1 MKSSARLLALPSTL
15 TLIAWVVSALAS
27 TSAVAETF
35 WLDTLDLAKVRQG
48 YGEAH
53 TNISVR
59 GTPLRIAGQQY
70 ERGVGTHAASR
81 FWISLGGTALRFSAE
96 VGMDDAAGGGSISF
110 RVFGDGHTLFESGVM
125 KTNQKAKSVDVDL
138 KGIKTLL
145 LLVTDAGDG
154 IAFDHANWAQAR
166 IEMSSGAPKAMS
178 PPDDEKVI
186 LTPRRGPEPRINGPK
201 VYGCRP
207 GNPFLYRVPTQ
218 GERPMKFTAKNLPK
232 GLKLGVAEGIIEGIA
247 PERGEYVV
255 MLRAKNDHGTAE
267 REFRIVSGDK
277 LALTPPMGWNHWYAH
292 YDRITD
298 PMMREAADIMVDS
311 GMADVGYQYVNIDD
325 CWMNAP
331 NHKDPMRVGPARNSL
346 GELLSNKYF
355 PDMKALAT
363 YIHQKGL
370 KAGLYTSP
378 GPLTCAGFHASFQ
391 HEAQDA
397 RTFAD
402 WGYDF
407 VKYDWCSYGRIAEG
421 RDAAVTNVPTFGK
434 GTRNL
439 EAYQYPYRL
448 MGELLKRQRRDMV
461 YNLCQYGMGNVW
473 EWGEKV
479 EGHCW
484 RTAGDLGFELD
495 RVVEVALKNSEH
507 RAWSRPGAWN
517 DPDYIQIGWI
527 GSAHSGGLPEPC
539 PMNGNEQYAY
549 MSLWAL
555 MAAPL
560 FYSGDM
566 TKLDDFTLNVL
577 CNPEVIEV
585 NQDPLGQ
592 GAEVMPLSENG
603 FMMVKDLEDGSKAIG
618 LFNRGE
624 FPLELAAA
632 WPVIGIKGPHVARD
646 LWRQRDIGLIDRSLS
661 IKVPRHG
668 VMLLKLT
675 KEAPAKR

>member
-1 MKSSARLLALPSTL
+1 MKSSPRPPARLSAFFLSFPVVLALCAAP
-15 TLIAWVVSALAS
+15 AP
-27 TSAVAETF
+27 AETF
-35 WLDTLDLAKVRQG
+35 WLDTFDLTTMRQS
-48 YGEAH
+48 YGVAH
-53 TNISVR
+53 TNIAVR
-59 GTPLRIAGQQY
+59 GGPLKIAGQQY
-70 ERGVGTHAASR
+70 ERGVGTHATSR
-81 FWISLGGTALRFSAE
+81 LWISLAGTAARFTAE
-96 VGMDDAAGGGSISF
+96 VGVDDAAGGGSICF
-110 RVFGDGHTLFESGVM
+110 RVLGDGSTLFDSGIM
-125 KTNQKAKSVDVDL
+125 KTNQKAKPVEVDL
-138 KGIKTLL
+138 KGIKNLL

-154 IAFDHANWAQAR
+154 IAFDHANWAQAK
-166 IEMSSGAPKAMS
+166 IEMISGAPKAIS

-186 LTPRRGPEPRINGPK
+186 LTPRPGPEPRINGPK

-207 GNPFLYRVPTQ
+207 GNPFFYRVPTQ
-218 GERPMKFTAKNLPK
+218 GQRPIRFTAKHLPK
-232 GLKLGVAEGIIEGIA
+232 TLSLNPATGLIDGVA
-247 PERGEYVV
+247 PEAGEYLVTI
-255 MLRAKNDHGTAE
+255 RARNNHGTVE
-267 REFRIVSGDK
+267 RELRIVSGDK

-298 PMMREAADIMVDS
+298 PMMREAADIMVSS

-325 CWMNAP
+325 CWMNSP
-331 NHKDPMRVGPARNSL
+331 SHKDPMRVGPARTST

-355 PDMKALAT
+355 PDMKALAD
-363 YIHQKGL
+363 YIHSKGL
-370 KAGLYTSP
+370 KAGLYTSL
-378 GPLTCAGFHASFQ
+378 GPTTCAGFHASYQ

-397 RTFAD
+397 RTFAE

-421 RDAAVTNVPTFGK
+421 REPAATNIPAFGK
-434 GTRNL
+434 GTRSL
-439 EAYQYPYRL
+439 DVYQYPYQL
-448 MGELLKRQRRDMV
+448 MGGLLKRQQRDIV

-479 EGHCW
+479 DGHCW

-495 RVVEVALKNSEH
+495 RVVEVALKNSTH

-527 GSAHSGGLPEPC
+527 GSAHTGGTPEPC
-539 PMNGNEQYAY
+539 KMNGNEQYAY
-549 MSLWAL
+549 MSLWVL

-566 TKLDDFTLNVL
+566 TKLDAFTLNVL
-577 CNPEVIEV
+577 CNPEVLDV

-592 GAEVMPLSENG
+592 CAEAVPVGENG
-603 FMMVKDLEDGSKAIG
+603 FLMIKDLEDGSKAVG

-624 FPLELAAA
+624 FPLELSAG
-632 WPVIGIKGPHVARD
+632 WPTIGIKGPHMARD
-646 LWRQRDIGLIDRSLS
+646 LWRQRDIGLVDRAVT

-675 KEAPAKR
+675 ATKPS

>member
-1 MKSSARLLALPSTL
+1 MKSSARSLALPSAV
-15 TLIAWVVSALAS
+15 TLIAWFVSALAS
-27 TSAVAETF
+27 TPAAAETF
-35 WLDTLDLAKVRQG
+35 WLDSLDLTKVRQG

-59 GTPLRIAGQQY
+59 GTPLKIAGQQY

-81 FWISLGGTALRFSAE
+81 FWITLGGTALRFAAE

-110 RVFGDGHTLFESGVM
+110 RVLGDGNTLFDSGVM
-125 KTNQKAKSVDVDL
+125 KTNQKAKLVDVDL
-138 KGIKTLL
+138 KGIKNLL

-154 IAFDHANWAQAR
+154 IAFDHANWAQAK
-166 IEMSSGAPKAMS
+166 IEMSSGAPKAIS

-186 LTPRRGPEPRINGPK
+186 LTPRPGPEPRINGPK

-218 GERPMKFTAKNLPK
+218 GAQPMKFTAKNLPK
-232 GLKLGVAEGIIEGIA
+232 GLTLGAAEGIIEGIA

-255 MLRAKNDHGTAE
+255 ILRAKNDHGMAE

-298 PMMREAADIMVDS
+298 PMMREAADIMISS

-325 CWMNAP
+325 CWMNSP
-331 NHKDPMRVGPARNSL
+331 NHKDSMRVGPARDSL

-378 GPLTCAGFHASFQ
+378 GPLTCGGFHASFQ

-397 RTFAD
+397 KTFAA

-421 RDAAVTNVPTFGK
+421 RDAAVTNIPTFGK
-434 GTRNL
+434 GTMNL

-448 MGELLKRQRRDMV
+448 MGQLLKRQRRDIV

-479 EGHCW
+479 EAHCW

-566 TKLDDFTLNVL
+566 TKLDAFTLNVL

-592 GAEVMPLSENG
+592 CAEFMRLGEYG
-603 FMMVKDLEDGSKAIG
+603 FLMVKDLEDGSKAIG

-632 WPVIGIKGPHVARD
+632 WPAIGIKGPHVARD
-646 LWRQRDIGLIDRSLS
+646 LWRQRDIGLVDRSIS
-661 IKVPRHG
+661 IKIPRHG

>member
-1 MKSSARLLALPSTL
+1 MKSSVRFLALPSAV
-15 TLIAWVVSALAS
+15 TLIAGIVSALAMP
-27 TSAVAETF
+27 SALAETF
-35 WLDTLDLAKVRQG
+35 WLDTLDLTKVRQG
-48 YGEAH
+48 YGQAH
-53 TNISVR
+53 TNIAVR
-59 GTPLRIAGQQY
+59 GTPLKIAGQQY

-81 FWISLGGTALRFSAE
+81 FWISLGGAALRFTAD
-96 VGMDDAAGGGSISF
+96 VGVDDAAGGGSISF
-110 RVFGDGHTLFESGVM
+110 RVLGDGNTLFDSGVM

-138 KGIKTLL
+138 RGVKSLL

-154 IAFDHANWAQAR
+154 IAFDHGNWAQAK
-166 IEMSSGAPKAMS
+166 IEMSSGAPKAIS

-186 LTPRRGPEPRINGPK
+186 LTPRPGPEPRINGPK

-218 GERPMKFTAKNLPK
+218 GARPMKFTAKNLPK
-232 GLKLGVAEGIIEGIA
+232 GLTLGAAEGIIQGIA

-255 MLRAKNDHGTAE
+255 ILRAKNDHGMAE

-298 PMMREAADIMVDS
+298 PMMREAADIMIDS

-325 CWMNAP
+325 CWMNSP
-331 NHKDPMRVGPARNSL
+331 NHKDPMRVGPARDSL

-378 GPLTCAGFHASFQ
+378 GLLTCAGFYASFQ

-397 RTFAD
+397 MTFAA

-434 GTRNL
+434 GARNL

-448 MGELLKRQRRDMV
+448 MGELLKRQRRDIV

-566 TKLDDFTLNVL
+566 PKLDAFTLNVL

-585 NQDPLGQ
+585 NQDALGQ
-592 GAEVMPLSENG
+592 GAEVVHQGENS
-603 FMMVKDLEDGSKAIG
+603 FLMIKDLEDGSKAIG
-618 LFNRGE
+618 MFNRGE
-624 FPLELAAA
+624 FPLELAAP
-632 WPVIGIKGPHVARD
+632 WPVIGITGPHVARD
-646 LWRQRDIGLIDRSLS
+646 LWRQRDIGLVDRSLS